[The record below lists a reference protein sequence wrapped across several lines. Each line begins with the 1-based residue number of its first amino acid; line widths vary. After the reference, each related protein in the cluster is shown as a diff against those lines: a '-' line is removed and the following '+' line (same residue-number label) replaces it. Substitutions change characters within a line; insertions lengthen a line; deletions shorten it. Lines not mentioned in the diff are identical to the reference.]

1 LVTFFLLTRQ
11 AAAIVLPA
19 SSRHRERA
27 VRLLSDSSPESRYEK
42 KEMIMKL
49 KLAIALGWILVTGI
63 AVHGQALGIRVSVP
77 FNFYVAGKVFPSG
90 EYTVSA
96 IRDSVVLR
104 DNRGNRVAMA
114 LSNSI
119 RRTGGDTGQ
128 VVFDCYTGGCYLSQ
142 LRTPD
147 PDSSREL
154 LRGKDENELARHEA
168 AKPFVLLGSVA
179 K

>member
-1 LVTFFLLTRQ
+1 MTMKRKS
-11 AAAIVLPA
+11 AIV
-19 SSRHRERA
+19 
-27 VRLLSDSSPESRYEK
+27 
-42 KEMIMKL
+42 
-49 KLAIALGWILVTGI
+49 LGWILMTGI
-63 AVHGQALGIRVSVP
+63 AVQAQALGIRVSVP
-77 FNFYVAGKVFPSG
+77 FNFYVAGKRFAGG

-128 VVFDCYTGGCYLSQ
+128 VVFDCYSGVCYLSQ

-154 LRGKDENELARHEA
+154 LRGKDENAWARHEA